1 MLKKIGR
8 FKYGLSAQERK
19 RQFDGFSYAKKKIR
33 ASLASP
39 GIEMRGDWGKPLA
52 TRLCP
57 W

>member
-1 MLKKIGR
+1 MGCRHKNGKDSLMDFLTPRKK
-8 FKYGLSAQERK
+8 F
-19 RQFDGFSYAKKKIR
+19 R
-33 ASLASP
+33 ASLAFP